1 MYTNQQISRNSMFY
15 IIITY
20 VINYMENLHGVTF
33 LNKVSIL
40 GNNYI
45 LLNVNSESMTIKLKG

>member
-1 MYTNQQISRNSMFY
+1 MYTNQQIPLNLMFY

-20 VINYMENLHGVTF
+20 VANYMENLHVNKL

-40 GNNYI
+40 WNNF
-45 LLNVNSESMTIKLKG
+45 LNVNSESITIKLKG

>member
-1 MYTNQQISRNSMFY
+1 MYTNQHIPLNLMFY

-20 VINYMENLHGVTF
+20 VANYMENLHVSKL

-40 GNNYI
+40 WNNF
-45 LLNVNSESMTIKLKG
+45 LNVNSESITIKLKG